1 MARKRKKR
9 RPIQTDPGKP
19 VERRPAPD
27 IRAVERRK
35 HREEA
40 RRRRDA
46 AHRTARRRKLI
57 GRGVTVGIVLGAVA
71 LGATYVVNQER
82 ERHRLEK
89 EASELASA
97 AGCTDVKDVP
107 SDGGGHLPVGETTS
121 YPKHPPT
128 SGIHDLS
135 PLPPDPAVYT
145 DPVPEQNAVHNLEHG
160 YVLLY
165 YRAGGD
171 DALKH
176 NVVAAL
182 SDLAEGE
189 SKVILAPYSDLGP
202 DTALALAAWNRLQ
215 GCPSTVTAA
224 QALGL
229 AESFL
234 ERLRGGGEAPEA
246 SVP

>member
-9 RPIQTDPGKP
+9 RPLQTDTGKQ

-27 IRAVERRK
+27 IRAAERQR

-40 RRRRDA
+40 RHRRET
-46 AHRTARRRKLI
+46 AHRAARRRKLLR
-57 GRGVTVGIVLGAVA
+57 RGVTVGIVLGVVA

-82 ERHRLEK
+82 ESHRLEE

-107 SDGGGHLPVGETTS
+107 SDGGGHLPPGETTS
-121 YPKHPPT
+121 YPNHPAT

-145 DPVPEQNAVHNLEHG
+145 ETVPEQNAVHNLEHG

-171 DALKH
+171 DALKPD
-176 NVVAAL
+176 VVAAL

-189 SKVILAPYSDLGP
+189 SKVILAPYPDLGP
-202 DTALALAAWNRLQ
+202 DTALALAAWDRLQ
-215 GCPSTVTAA
+215 GCPPTVKAD
-224 QALGL
+224 QALQL

-234 ERLRGGGEAPEA
+234 ERFRGGGEAPEA